1 MSLGSNGKTSTWSAV
16 NFKKNMWP
24 RWAVNL
30 SPRCGHMIP
39 VSGYLVMTGVN
50 WSPHGCLISFLLHSK
65 LRLYVS
71 VNLFWSMVAMLRD
84 SVVVVVCTR
93 PRAIPLA
100 MIIMRKSTRGFPFL
114 SHDEY
119 GAPLGGPS
127 GCRSSAN
134 IPFVLLLGPCRE
146 RAVLSFTWKF
156 ATRHLDQK
164 FCVHCS
170 CFCGL
175 SDVDLAGRFPALP
188 CKS

>member
-1 MSLGSNGKTSTWSAV
+1 MSCKLEPAI
-16 NFKKNMWP
+16 WP
-24 RWAVNL
+24 CDIGQWI
-30 SPRCGHMIP
+30 PCFDRCQ
-39 VSGYLVMTGVN
+39 
-50 WSPHGCLISFLLHSK
+50 LIVVLMSDIKEVHSK
-65 LRLYVS
+65 PKLHVS
-71 VNLFWSMVAMLRD
+71 VNLFWSMAAMLRD
-84 SVVVVVCTR
+84 SVAASVVVVIVRTH
-93 PRAIPLA
+93 PWAIPLA
-100 MIIMRKSTRGFPFL
+100 MITMRKSTLGFPFL